1 MELRLHRRWKKAGY
15 TIGEL
20 YVDGVWFSNTLED
33 TDRGLTQDMP
43 LSEIKKRK
51 VPKETA
57 IPTGVYEVTLKTQS
71 QKFKDKKNYQF
82 CNGYLPRLKNVPGYS
97 GILIH
102 IGNWA
107 SDSAGCILV
116 GENKVKGGVVNS
128 VATFTKLYEVLKQA
142 NEDIW
147 ITIN

>member
-1 MELRLHRRWKKAGY
+1 MEILVERKWKKDNY
-15 TIGEL
+15 TIGKL
-20 YVDGVWFSNTLED
+20 YVDGVFMCNTLED
-33 TDRGLTQDMP
+33 TDRGLHQGMKI
-43 LSEIKKRK
+43 SEIKAKK
-51 VPKETA
+51 VPGKTA
-57 IPTGVYEVTLKTQS
+57 IPTGRYKVTLKTQS

-82 CNGYLPRLKNVPGYS
+82 CKGYLPRLVDVPGYT
-97 GILIH
+97 GVLIH

>member
-1 MELRLHRRWKKAGY
+1 MELKLIRRWKKAGY

-33 TDRGLTQDMP
+33 RDRGLTQDMP

-102 IGNWA
+102 VGNWA

-128 VATFTKLYEVLKQA
+128 VATFQRLYKLLQEADK
-142 NEDIW
+142 
-147 ITIN
+147 ITITIV

>member
-1 MELRLHRRWKKAGY
+1 MEILVERKWKKDNY
-15 TIGEL
+15 TIGRL
-20 YVDGVWFSNTLED
+20 YVDGVFMCNTLED
-33 TDRGLTQDMP
+33 TDRGLHQGMEV
-43 LSEIKKRK
+43 SEIKAKK
-51 VPKETA
+51 IPGKTA
-57 IPTGVYEVTLKTQS
+57 IPTGRYKVTLKTQS

-82 CNGYLPRLKNVPGYS
+82 CKGYLPRLVDVPGYT
-97 GILIH
+97 GVLIH
-102 IGNWA
+102 IGNYPK
-107 SDSAGCILV
+107 DTDGCILV

>member
-1 MELRLHRRWKKAGY
+1 MELKLIRRWKKAGY

-20 YVDGVWFSNTLED
+20 YVDGVFMCNTLED

-51 VPKETA
+51 VPSKTA

-82 CNGYLPRLKNVPGYS
+82 CKGYLPRLKNVPGYS

-128 VATFTKLYEVLKQA
+128 VATFQRLYKILQEADK
-142 NEDIW
+142 
-147 ITIN
+147 ITITIV

>member
-1 MELRLHRRWKKAGY
+1 MELKLIRRWKKAGY

-33 TDRGLTQDMP
+33 RDRGLTQDMP

-51 VPKETA
+51 VPNETA

-71 QKFKDKKNYQF
+71 QKFKDKINYQF
-82 CNGYLPRLKNVPGYS
+82 CKGYLPRLKNVPGYS

-128 VATFTKLYEVLKQA
+128 VATFQRLYKILQEADK
-142 NEDIW
+142 
-147 ITIN
+147 ITITIV